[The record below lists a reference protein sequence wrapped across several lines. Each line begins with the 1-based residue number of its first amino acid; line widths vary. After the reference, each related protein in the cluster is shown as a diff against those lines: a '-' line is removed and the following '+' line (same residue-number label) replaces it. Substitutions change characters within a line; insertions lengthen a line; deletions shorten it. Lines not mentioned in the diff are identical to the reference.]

1 MMGDMKTKAI
11 AERDAEQV
19 NFAKFSTFCENTDKS
34 KTKAIEEGKAM
45 EEQLTADIMKAEA
58 DAKVLGEEIAALD
71 GSIALAE
78 EDKAKAKEMRE
89 KEHADY
95 EATHAEYLE
104 NIDDLEV
111 GLSKLKTMM
120 NHAPGAAAS
129 LIQTLSTKVSNK
141 HTKSALLSFLAES
154 QSSERMLAKDVG
166 LDVTAPEAAVYEGQ
180 SGGIIDMME
189 QLQAKLEDEKET
201 LEKEEASARHSS
213 DMMQQSLTDKIEG
226 DTATR
231 SSKVSQKKGKE
242 QAAAEAK
249 GELAE
254 TQNTLAEDIKYLED
268 LKQLFEQKK
277 TDYAARQELRAGELE
292 ALDKAIE
299 IISSGAVAGSAD
311 THLPSFYQRGTAL
324 VQLRS
329 GSKEPSQKMVAQFL
343 QAQGQKMGSQ
353 LLAALAIRV
362 QQDPFGKVKKMIKD
376 MVIKLTEEATEEA
389 EHKGFCDTELTT
401 NKQTRDAKTTSVQEL
416 TAEIEMLTAE
426 VAKLTAENKDLS
438 DQISEIDKAVAEA
451 TETRNAEKE
460 KNAKTIADAVAAKA
474 AVEQAMS
481 VLKTFYDKAATATA
495 LSQSGPIEYDDRA
508 IHILSKASLLQTGS
522 KTRGPA
528 DDVPGTFDKPFTGMG
543 GEGGI
548 LGMLEVILSD
558 FERLEEETSTSEST
572 AAKDYT
578 TFMADSDE
586 DKAVKTADMT
596 HNSNLITKR
605 NSDNASAKKDLKST
619 QAELDAALEYYEK
632 LKPSCVDAGESYE
645 ERVQR
650 REDEIQ
656 SLKEALKI
664 LAP

>member
-1 MMGDMKTKAI
+1 MMADMKTKAI
-11 AERDAEQV
+11 HEKQAEEV
-19 NFAKFSTFCENTDKS
+19 NFAKFSTFCENTEKS
-34 KTKAIEEGKAM
+34 KAKAIEEGKEM

-58 DAKVLGEEIAALD
+58 DAKVLGEEIAKLD
-71 GSIALAE
+71 SAIALAE
-78 EDKAKAKEMRE
+78 EDKAKTKELRE

-95 EATHAEYLE
+95 EKTHAEYVE
-104 NIDDLEV
+104 NIDDLQV

-129 LIQTLSTKVSNK
+129 LIQTMASKISNK
-141 HTKSALLSFLAES
+141 QSKATLLSFLAES
-154 QSSERMLAKDVG
+154 QSSERMLAQDVG
-166 LDVTAPEAAVYEGQ
+166 LEVTAPEAAVYEGQ

-189 QLQAKLEDEKET
+189 QLESKLEDEKET
-201 LEKEEASARHSS
+201 LEKEEANARHSA
-213 DMMQQSLTDKIEG
+213 DMMQQTLTDKIEQETQDRG
-226 DTATR
+226 
-231 SSKVSQKKGKE
+231 SKVSQKKGKE
-242 QAAAEAK
+242 QAAATAK

-254 TQNTLAEDIKYLED
+254 TQNTLAEDTKYLED
-268 LKQLFEQKK
+268 LKQLYEQKK

-299 IISSGAVAGSAD
+299 IIASGAVSGAAD

-329 GSKEPSQKMVAQFL
+329 GSKEPSQKAVAQFL
-343 QAQGQKMGSQ
+343 QAQGQRMNSQ
-353 LLAALAIRV
+353 LLAALAVRV

-416 TAEIEMLTAE
+416 TAEIESLTAE
-426 VAKLTAENKDLS
+426 VQMLTAENKDLS
-438 DQISEIDKAVAEA
+438 DQIADIDKAVAEA

-460 KNAKTIADAVAAKA
+460 KNMNTVADATAAKA

-495 LSQSGPIEYDDRA
+495 FQQGPINYDDRA

-528 DDVPGTFDKPFTGMG
+528 DDVPETFDKPYTGG
-543 GEGGI
+543 GAGGGI

-558 FERLEEETSTSEST
+558 FERLEEETSTSEAT
-572 AAKDYT
+572 AAKDYK

-632 LKPSCVDAGESYE
+632 LKLSCVDAGESYE
-645 ERVQR
+645 ERVAR
-650 REDEIQ
+650 REAEIQ

-664 LAP
+664 LA

>member
-1 MMGDMKTKAI
+1 
-11 AERDAEQV
+11 
-19 NFAKFSTFCENTDKS
+19 
-34 KTKAIEEGKAM
+34 
-45 EEQLTADIMKAEA
+45 
-58 DAKVLGEEIAALD
+58 
-71 GSIALAE
+71 
-78 EDKAKAKEMRE
+78 
-89 KEHADY
+89 
-95 EATHAEYLE
+95 
-104 NIDDLEV
+104 
-111 GLSKLKTMM
+111 
-120 NHAPGAAAS
+120 
-129 LIQTLSTKVSNK
+129 
-141 HTKSALLSFLAES
+141 
-154 QSSERMLAKDVG
+154 MLAQDVG
-166 LDVTAPEAAVYEGQ
+166 LEVTAPEAAVYEGQ

-189 QLQAKLEDEKET
+189 QLESKLEDEKET
-201 LEKEEASARHSS
+201 LEKEEANARHSA
-213 DMMQQSLTDKIEG
+213 DMMQQTLTDKIEQETQDRG
-226 DTATR
+226 
-231 SSKVSQKKGKE
+231 SKVSQKKGKE
-242 QAAAEAK
+242 QAAGEAK
-249 GELAE
+249 GELAQ
-254 TQNTLAEDIKYLED
+254 TQNTLAEDTKYLED
-268 LKQLFEQKK
+268 LKQLYESKK
-277 TDYAARQELRAGELE
+277 IDYAARQELRAGELE

-299 IISSGAVAGSAD
+299 IIASGAVSGAAD

-329 GSKEPSQKMVAQFL
+329 GSEPSQKAVAQFL
-343 QAQGQKMGSQ
+343 QAQGQRMNSQ

-376 MVIKLTEEATEEA
+376 MIIKLTEEATEEA

-401 NKQTRDAKTTSVQEL
+401 NKQTRDAKTTSVAEL

-426 VAKLTAENKDLS
+426 VQKLTVENKDLS
-438 DQISEIDKAVAEA
+438 DQIADIDKAVAEA

-460 KNAKTIADAVAAKA
+460 KNAKTVADATAAKA

-495 LSQSGPIEYDDRA
+495 LDQSGPIVYDDRA
-508 IHILSKASLLQTGS
+508 INILSKASLLQTGS

-528 DDVPGTFDKPFTGMG
+528 DDVPTTFDKPYTGG
-543 GEGGI
+543 GAEGGI

-558 FERLEEETSTSEST
+558 FERLEEETSTSELT
-572 AAKDYT
+572 AAKDYK

-596 HNSNLITKR
+596 HNGNLITKR
-605 NSDNASAKKDLKST
+605 NSDNASAKKDLKAT

>member
-1 MMGDMKTKAI
+1 MKSDDEKYLADITATCEQKA
-11 AERDAEQV
+11 AD
-19 NFAKFSTFCENTDKS
+19 FAK
-34 KTKAIEEGKAM
+34 
-45 EEQLTADIMKAEA
+45 
-58 DAKVLGEEIAALD
+58 
-71 GSIALAE
+71 
-78 EDKAKAKEMRE
+78 
-89 KEHADY
+89 
-95 EATHAEYLE
+95 
-104 NIDDLEV
+104 
-111 GLSKLKTMM
+111 
-120 NHAPGAAAS
+120 
-129 LIQTLSTKVSNK
+129 
-141 HTKSALLSFLAES
+141 
-154 QSSERMLAKDVG
+154 
-166 LDVTAPEAAVYEGQ
+166 
-180 SGGIIDMME
+180 
-189 QLQAKLEDEKET
+189 
-201 LEKEEASARHSS
+201 
-213 DMMQQSLTDKIEG
+213 
-226 DTATR
+226 
-231 SSKVSQKKGKE
+231 
-242 QAAAEAK
+242 
-249 GELAE
+249 
-254 TQNTLAEDIKYLED
+254 
-268 LKQLFEQKK
+268 
-277 TDYAARQELRAGELE
+277 RQELRQGELD
-292 ALDKAIE
+292 AIAKAIE
-299 IISSGAVAGSAD
+299 IMSSEAVAGSGAK
-311 THLPSFYQRGTAL
+311 HLPTLVHKSTAL
-324 VQLRS
+324 AQLRS
-329 GSKEPSQKMVAQFL
+329 QSMSPVQKAVAGFL
-343 QAQGQKMGSQ
+343 ADKARSTNSRI
-353 LLAALAIRV
+353 LSLISIKV
-362 QQDPFGKVKKMIKD
+362 SEDPFKKVSKMIKD

-438 DQISEIDKAVAEA
+438 DQIAEIDKAVAEA
-451 TETRNAEKE
+451 TATRNAEKE
-460 KNAKTIADAVAAKA
+460 KNMKTIADAVAAKA

-528 DDVPGTFDKPFTGMG
+528 DDVPETFDKPFTGMG

-572 AAKDYT
+572 TAKDYT

-645 ERVQR
+645 ERVAR
-650 REDEIQ
+650 REAEIQ